1 MFRIY
6 KDVFHFFDSICQR
19 DGIEYKRV
27 NENYNY
33 IEVDINVPRGR
44 FKEIIEDIQCEKQ
57 RAGYRVDRPVYSART
72 LSNIE
77 KFNRLRSLEPHKI
90 GFSILNKDLNKLL
103 ITK

>member
-33 IEVDINVPRGR
+33 IEVDINVH
-44 FKEIIEDIQCEKQ
+44 
-57 RAGYRVDRPVYSART
+57 
-72 LSNIE
+72 
-77 KFNRLRSLEPHKI
+77 LRK
-90 GFSILNKDLNKLL
+90 
-103 ITK
+103 